1 LARCART
8 GQGTLWLDFYFLEK
22 GAAIINASG
31 KAICPYCGVGC
42 QVKLTVKD
50 NLITEL
56 SGAKDS
62 PVNRGRLCPKGA
74 LLSPV
79 LGLPGRLL
87 NPQVRPSR
95 ASGFV
100 DLPWSEALT
109 QVAQRLREIIDQYG
123 PDSVALYGSGQLD
136 TEGWYVGNK
145 LFKGFVGS
153 NHVDSNSRLCM
164 ASAVVAYRTTLG
176 SDGPPTTYDD
186 INHADC
192 FLVAGSN
199 MADTHPVVFQQL
211 KARLRDKKK
220 PTLIV
225 VDPRYT
231 HTAQAAGI
239 HIPLRPGSDI
249 AFFNLIA
256 LIAIRRNAADTSFI
270 QNHTTGFDDYLALI
284 HSLDANTLAE
294 QCGVPLDV
302 IESAA
307 DAIIKSRA
315 LLSFYCMGL
324 GQSSVG
330 TAKNQA
336 IIDLHLLLG
345 QIGKP
350 GAGPFSLTGQP
361 NAMGGRELG
370 GLAQFL
376 PGYRVIENDAH
387 RHEMERLWN
396 LPTGSIHPKA
406 GLTAVE
412 IFQGLEAGRIKAV
425 WIVCNNPMVSMPN
438 LAQTQRALAN
448 AELVIVQDCF
458 ETETTRVAD
467 VIFPA
472 AQWIEKTGTMT
483 NSERRVMRTSQMA
496 TPPGQAKPD
505 WWIFSHM
512 ARALGYS
519 GFDFESCEQIW
530 DEYRALTAGRPCD
543 QYGITN
549 ERLQTEAIQWPC
561 PTENHPGTPRRYLDK
576 KFATPDGRARF
587 VVCHHK
593 PPLELPSEAYPFM
606 LTTGR
611 LASQWH
617 TMTRT
622 GKIQRLARQAPAPY
636 VEINPVDAKVQNIS
650 EGDLINV
657 SSLRGQVTVAAKI
670 SVRVMSG
677 VVFMPFHWGDLYAPG
692 NAANQ
697 ITNDVF
703 DPISKQPEYKACA
716 VAIAKAIDFVGSLEN
731 AQPAS
736 ADKLFPLK
744 IRRGVGDNA

>member
-1 LARCART
+1 M
-8 GQGTLWLDFYFLEK
+8 
-22 GAAIINASG
+22 NASG

-50 NLITEL
+50 NQITEL

-62 PVNRGRLCPKGA
+62 PVNRGQLCPKGA

-87 NPQVRPSR
+87 KPQVRPSR
-95 ASGFV
+95 AENLV
-100 DLPWSEALT
+100 DLSWDEALT
-109 QVAQRLREIIDQYG
+109 QVSGRLREIIERYG

-136 TEGWYVGNK
+136 TEGWYLGNK
-145 LFKGFVGS
+145 LFKGFIGS

-186 INHADC
+186 INISDC

-211 KARLRDKKK
+211 KARMRDENK

-231 HTAQAAGI
+231 HTAQAADI

-249 AFFNLIA
+249 AFFNAIA
-256 LIAIRRNAADTSFI
+256 LIALQCNAADMDFI
-270 QNHTTGFDDYLALI
+270 QNHSAGFDDYLAYVL
-284 HSLDANTLAE
+284 SLDLNTLAAE
-294 QCGVPLDV
+294 CDV
-302 IESAA
+302 SLELIAQAA
-307 DAIIKSRA
+307 DAIIKSKA

-350 GAGPFSLTGQP
+350 GAGPFSMTGQP

-376 PGYRVIENDAH
+376 PGYRVIENDEQ

-396 LPTGSIHPKA
+396 VPEGSIHPKA

-425 WIVCNNPMVSMPN
+425 WVVCNNPLVSMPN

-458 ETETTRVAD
+458 ETETTRIAD
-467 VIFPA
+467 VVFPA

-483 NSERRVMRTSQMA
+483 NSERRVMRTNQMA
-496 TPPGQAKPD
+496 TPPGEAKPD
-505 WWIFSHM
+505 WWIFSRM
-512 ARALGYS
+512 AQALGYS
-519 GFDFESCEQIW
+519 GFDFDQSEKIW

-543 QYGITN
+543 QFGITN

-561 PTENHPGTPRRYLDK
+561 PTENHPGTPRRYQDR
-576 KFATPDGRARF
+576 KFVTPDGRARF
-587 VVCHHK
+587 IVCKHK
-593 PPLELPSEAYPFM
+593 PPMELPSIMYPFT

-622 GKIQRLARQAPAPY
+622 GKIQRLAGQASAPY
-636 VEINPVDAKVQNIS
+636 AEINPDDAKSQNITDG
-650 EGDLINV
+650 EQIHV
-657 SSLRGQVTVAAKI
+657 SSARGQVTVIAKV
-670 SVRVMSG
+670 SSRVMPG

-697 ITNDVF
+697 ITNDVI
-703 DPISKQPEYKACA
+703 DPMSKEPEYKACA
-716 VAIAKAIDFVGSLEN
+716 VMIAKAIDLSSSSEVGQMSHT
-731 AQPAS
+731 PAP
-736 ADKLFPLK
+736 ADNLFIPK
-744 IRRGVGDNA
+744 MRMGINNNV

>member
-1 LARCART
+1 M
-8 GQGTLWLDFYFLEK
+8 
-22 GAAIINASG
+22 NATG

-42 QVKLTVKD
+42 QVSVTVKD
-50 NLITEL
+50 NLVTAL
-56 SGAKDS
+56 AGAKDS
-62 PVNRGRLCPKGA
+62 PVNQGQLCPKGA

-79 LGLPGRLL
+79 LTLPGRLL
-87 NPQVRPSR
+87 KPQIRTTRTSPLE
-95 ASGFV
+95 
-100 DLPWSEALT
+100 DLSWDDAFA
-109 QVAQRLREIIDQYG
+109 QAGQRLRDIIDRYG

-136 TEGWYVGNK
+136 TESWYLGNK
-145 LFKGFVGS
+145 LFKGFIGS

-164 ASAVVAYRTTLG
+164 ASAVVAYRSMLG

-186 INHADC
+186 IQIADC

-199 MADTHPVVFQQL
+199 MADTHPVVFQKL
-211 KARLRDKKK
+211 KARLCDENK

-231 HTAQAAGI
+231 HTAQAADI
-239 HIPLRPGSDI
+239 HIALKPGSDI

-256 LIAIRRNAADTSFI
+256 HFAWKAGAADMDFI
-270 QNHTTGFDDYLALI
+270 RNHTTNFEEYVDVIRDVDVNALV
-284 HSLDANTLAE
+284 AE
-294 QCGVPLDV
+294 CGVELET
-302 IESAA
+302 IKAAA
-307 DAIIKSRA
+307 DAIAKSRA

-330 TAKNQA
+330 TAKNQSV
-336 IIDLHLLLG
+336 IDLHLLLG

-350 GAGPFSLTGQP
+350 GAGPFSMTGQP

-376 PGYRVIENDAH
+376 PGYRVIENEAH
-387 RHEMERLWN
+387 RHEMEQLWN
-396 LPTGSIHPKA
+396 IPAGSIHPKA

-412 IFQGLEAGRIKAV
+412 IFQGLESGRIKAI

-458 ETETTRVAD
+458 ETETTHIAD
-467 VIFPA
+467 FVFPA
-472 AQWIEKTGTMT
+472 TQWIEKTGTMT
-483 NSERRVMRTSQMA
+483 NSERRVMRTNQMA
-496 TPPGQAKPD
+496 TPPGEAKPD
-505 WWIFSHM
+505 WQIFSGM
-512 ARALGYS
+512 AKALGYVD
-519 GFDFESCEQIW
+519 GFNFERSEQIW
-530 DEYRALTAGRPCD
+530 DEYRTLTAGRPCD
-543 QYGITN
+543 QFGMTN
-549 ERLQTEAIQWPC
+549 ERLQTEALQWPC
-561 PTENHPGTPRRYLDK
+561 PTVDHPGSPRRYLDK

-587 VVCHHK
+587 VACHHK
-593 PPLELPSEAYPFM
+593 APLELPSILYPFT

-622 GKIQRLARQAPAPY
+622 GKIQRLAGQASIPY
-636 VEINPVDAKVQNIS
+636 ADLNPDDAEALDIS
-650 EGDLINV
+650 DGDMITV
-657 SSLRGQVTVAAKI
+657 SSARGQATVVARI
-670 SVRVMSG
+670 SSRLMSG

-703 DPISKQPEYKACA
+703 DPTSKEPEYKACA
-716 VAIAKAIDFVGSLEN
+716 VAVAKASAVVSSLETPHAKHTHAST
-731 AQPAS
+731 AQVFGARM
-736 ADKLFPLK
+736 L
-744 IRRGVGDNA
+744 VTDNA

>member
-1 LARCART
+1 M
-8 GQGTLWLDFYFLEK
+8 
-22 GAAIINASG
+22 NANG

-42 QVKLTVKD
+42 QVNVTVKD
-50 NLITEL
+50 NLITAL
-56 SGAKDS
+56 AGAKDS
-62 PVNRGRLCPKGA
+62 PVNQGQLCPKGA

-87 NPQVRPSR
+87 KPQIRPTRTS
-95 ASGFV
+95 SLE
-100 DLPWSEALT
+100 DISWDDALA
-109 QVAQRLREIIDQYG
+109 QVGQRLRDIIDQYG

-136 TEGWYVGNK
+136 TESWYLGNK
-145 LFKGFVGS
+145 LFKGYIGS

-199 MADTHPVVFQQL
+199 MADTHPVVFQKL
-211 KARLRDKKK
+211 KARLREENK

-225 VDPRYT
+225 IDPRYT
-231 HTAQAAGI
+231 HTAQAADI

-256 LIAIRRNAADTSFI
+256 HFALQAGAADTDFI
-270 QNHTTGFDDYLALI
+270 QNHTVGFDDYLAVIRAVDVNALV
-284 HSLDANTLAE
+284 AE
-294 QCGVPLDV
+294 CGVPLET
-302 IESAA
+302 IQAA
-307 DAIIKSRA
+307 ANAIIKSKA

-330 TAKNQA
+330 TAKNQSV
-336 IIDLHLLLG
+336 IDLHLLLG

-350 GAGPFSLTGQP
+350 GAGPFSMTGQP

-376 PGYRVIENDAH
+376 PGYRVIENDEH

-396 LPTGSIHPKA
+396 IPEGSIHPRA

-412 IFQGLEAGRIKAV
+412 IFQGLESGRIKAV

-438 LAQTQRALAN
+438 LAQTLRALAN
-448 AELVIVQDCF
+448 AELIIVQDCF

-467 VIFPA
+467 VVFPA
-472 AQWIEKTGTMT
+472 TQWIEKTGTMT
-483 NSERRVMRTSQMA
+483 NSERRVMRTNQMA
-496 TPPGQAKPD
+496 TPPGEAKPD
-505 WWIFSHM
+505 WWIFSEM
-512 ARALGYS
+512 AKALGYS
-519 GFDFESCEQIW
+519 SGFNFERSEQIW

-543 QYGITN
+543 QFGMTN
-549 ERLQTEAIQWPC
+549 ERLQTEALQWPC
-561 PTENHPGTPRRYLDK
+561 PSENHPGTARRYLDK

-587 VVCHHK
+587 VACHHK
-593 PPLELPSEAYPFM
+593 APLELPSVMYPFT

-622 GKIQRLARQAPAPY
+622 GKIQRLASQASVPY
-636 VEINPVDAKVQNIS
+636 ADLNPEDAEAQHIS
-650 EGDLINV
+650 DGDMITV
-657 SSLRGQVTVAAKI
+657 SSLRGQVTVVAKI
-670 SVRVMSG
+670 SSRLMPG
-677 VVFMPFHWGDLYAPG
+677 VIFMPFHWGDLYAPG

-703 DPISKQPEYKACA
+703 DPISKEPEYKACA
-716 VAIAKAIDFVGSLEN
+716 VAIAKATDVIASLE
-731 AQPAS
+731 APAS
-736 ADKLFPLK
+736 SSHVFHAKMLVADN
-744 IRRGVGDNA
+744 V

>member
-1 LARCART
+1 M
-8 GQGTLWLDFYFLEK
+8 
-22 GAAIINASG
+22 NATG

-42 QVKLTVKD
+42 QVRLTVTD
-50 NLITEL
+50 NQITEL
-56 SGAKDS
+56 AGAKDA
-62 PVNRGRLCPKGA
+62 PVNRGQLCPKGA

-87 NPQVRPSR
+87 NPQVRPNRDS
-95 ASGFV
+95 AFV
-100 DLPWSEALT
+100 DVSWDEALAHT
-109 QVAQRLREIIDQYG
+109 SQRLREIIDQYG
-123 PDSVALYGSGQLD
+123 PDAVALYGSGQLD
-136 TEGWYVGNK
+136 TEGWYLGNK
-145 LFKGFVGS
+145 LFKGYVGS

-176 SDGPPTTYDD
+176 SDGPPTSYDD
-186 INHADC
+186 INHSDC

-211 KARLRDKKK
+211 KARLREEPK

-225 VDPRYT
+225 IDPRYT
-231 HTAQAAGI
+231 HTAQAADI
-239 HIPLRPGSDI
+239 HVPLKPGSDI

-256 LIAIRRNAADTSFI
+256 HIAIKRNAADMDFI
-270 QNHTTGFDDYLALI
+270 QNHTSGFDEYLALI
-284 HSLDANTLAE
+284 RSLDVNVLVE
-294 QCGVPLDV
+294 ECGVPLEV
-302 IESAA
+302 IEQAA
-307 DAIIKSRA
+307 EAIINARA

-376 PGYRVIENDAH
+376 PGYRLIENDDQ
-387 RHEMERLWN
+387 RHEMERLWKVPEGN
-396 LPTGSIHPKA
+396 IHPRA

-412 IFQGLEAGRIKAV
+412 IFQGLESGRIKAV
-425 WIVCNNPMVSMPN
+425 WIVCNNPLVSMPN
-438 LAQTQRALAN
+438 LAQTQRALAK

-458 ETETTRVAD
+458 ETETTRVAN

-483 NSERRVMRTSQMA
+483 NSERRVTRTFQLA
-496 TPPGQAKPD
+496 TPPGEARPD
-505 WWIFSHM
+505 WWIFSRM
-512 ARALGYS
+512 AQALGYA
-519 GFDFESCEQIW
+519 GFDFDSIEPIW

-543 QYGITN
+543 QFGITN
-549 ERLQTEAIQWPC
+549 ERLKTEVLQWPC
-561 PTENHPGTPRRYLDK
+561 PSEDHPGTARRYLDHR
-576 KFATPDGRARF
+576 FATPDGRARF
-587 VVCHHK
+587 IACQHK
-593 PPLELPSEAYPFM
+593 PPLEQPSEAYPFT

-622 GKIQRLARQAPAPY
+622 GKIQRLANQASAPY
-636 VEINPVDAKVQNIS
+636 AEINPDDAKAQNIS
-650 EGDLINV
+650 EGEQIQV
-657 SSLRGQVTVAAKI
+657 SSVRGRVTVAAKV
-670 SVRVMSG
+670 SSRVMPG

-697 ITNDVF
+697 ITNDVI
-703 DPISKQPEYKACA
+703 DPLSKEPEYKACA
-716 VAIAKAIDFVGSLEN
+716 VAIKKTIDLIGSSEN
-731 AQPAS
+731 EQMSHTLASKDSIFGAQIPV
-736 ADKLFPLK
+736 K
-744 IRRGVGDNA
+744 V